1 MNVNIENTSA
11 LRRKMTI
18 EIEPDEIKRELDRAY
33 NELKRSVVLKGF
45 RPGHAPRNLLERFFG
60 DQIRGDVI
68 QKLVKEYTGKA
79 LEENDLTPI
88 VDPEIVTEETDL
100 KNAALKFS
108 AVFDL
113 KPEFVV
119 KDYQDLKVQRATPE
133 VPESDVDNT
142 LERMR
147 ERRGVLRKVEGRTI
161 VEPNDFVIA
170 AFEGYADGEPV
181 TGTKFDERLLR
192 VSKDSLAHGLDEV
205 LAGAEIGAEARKE
218 RDYPAD
224 YAEKDLAG
232 KKIEWRATVKEIYE
246 RVLPQLDD
254 EFAKDEGAEDLAA
267 LRVTVRKE
275 LEAAAE
281 READSRARQGLLDL
295 IIERNTVEVPESL
308 VAREQRLIEHELASA
323 YEAGGVPHEAAL
335 ARVRENPDEIK
346 TQAEKRARAAMV
358 VDAIAD
364 QESVDVTDDEVGDR
378 VGMIVT
384 GAGRSRDRVAEH
396 YSQEENRA
404 SLKQVMRREK
414 TLDQLLKRAQASAE
428 TDESASAE
436 TGQNAPSTT
445 GEAADS

>member
-1 MNVNIENTSA
+1 MNVNIETTSA

-18 EIEPDEIKRELDRAY
+18 KLESGEINQELDRAY

-88 VDPEIVTEETDL
+88 VEPEIVTEESDL
-100 KNAALKFS
+100 KKAALKFS

-113 KPEFVV
+113 KPDFVV
-119 KDYQDLKVQRATPE
+119 KDYQELKVQRATPE
-133 VPESDVDNT
+133 VAGSDVDAT

-161 VEPNDFVIA
+161 VEPDDFVIA
-170 AFEGYADGEPV
+170 ASEGYANAEPV

-205 LAGAEIGAEARKE
+205 LTGAEIGVEARKQ

-224 YAEKDLAG
+224 YAEKGIAG
-232 KKIEWRATVKEIYE
+232 KTIEWRATVKEIYE

-267 LRVTVRKE
+267 LRIAVRKE

-295 IIERNTVEVPESL
+295 IIERNTVEIPESL
-308 VAREQRLIEHELASA
+308 AAREQRLIEHELASA

-335 ARVRENPDEIK
+335 AKVRENPGEIK
-346 TQAEKRARAAMV
+346 AQAEKRARAAIV

-364 QESVDVTDDEVGDR
+364 QENVEITDDEVGDR

-384 GAGRSRDRVAEH
+384 GAGRSRERVAEH
-396 YSQEENRA
+396 YSHEENRA
-404 SLKQVMRREK
+404 SLKQLMRREK
-414 TLDQLLKRAQASAE
+414 TLDQLLKRAQADAE
-428 TDESASAE
+428 VGEGAPAE
-436 TGQNAPSTT
+436 AVEDKPST
-445 GEAADS
+445 ADEPASS

>member
-1 MNVNIENTSA
+1 MNVNIETTSA

-18 EIEPDEIKRELDRAY
+18 ELEGGEIKRELDRAY
-33 NELKRSVVLKGF
+33 NELKRSVVMKGF

-60 DQIRGDVI
+60 DQVRGDVI

-79 LEENDLTPI
+79 LEEHDLTPI
-88 VDPEIVTEETDL
+88 VEPEIVTEETDL

-113 KPEFVV
+113 KPDFQV
-119 KDYQDLKVQRATPE
+119 KDYQDLKVQRATAE
-133 VPESDVDNT
+133 VAENEVDST

-147 ERRGVLRKVEGRTI
+147 ERRGVLRKVEGRTK

-170 AFEGYADGEPV
+170 ALEAYADGEPV
-181 TGTKFDERLLR
+181 TGSKLEERLLR
-192 VSKDSLAHGLDEV
+192 VSKDTLAHGLDEV
-205 LAGAEIGAEARKE
+205 LVGAEIGVEVRKE
-218 RDYPAD
+218 REYPAD
-224 YAEKDLAG
+224 YAEKELAG
-232 KKIEWRATVKEIYE
+232 KKAEWHATVKEIYE

-267 LRVTVRKE
+267 LRLTVRKE
-275 LEAAAE
+275 LEAAAA

-295 IIERNTVEVPESL
+295 IIQRNEVEVPESL
-308 VAREQRLIEHELASA
+308 SAREQRLIEHELASA
-323 YEAGGVPHEAAL
+323 YEAGGLSHEAAVSK
-335 ARVRENPDEIK
+335 ARENPDEIK

-364 QESVDVTDDEVGDR
+364 QENVEISDDEVGDR
-378 VGMIVT
+378 IGMIVT

-396 YSQEENRA
+396 YSHEENRA

-414 TLDQLLKRAQASAE
+414 TLDQLLKRAQASADAGE
-428 TDESASAE
+428 KAPAEAVQDE
-436 TGQNAPSTT
+436 PSNDK
-445 GEAADS
+445 AAGA